1 MPLLPPSLPM
11 LFRTFGK
18 KQLRLLPAVVVLGLV
33 GAVLEGFGI
42 GLIIPLLGI
51 IMGHG
56 DAAGMGG
63 FSAVLQHV
71 GSGQSERD
79 RLIVISIAILGS
91 IVLKNIFAF
100 ANTLLTTFIY
110 GKASHSIRS
119 ALSER
124 LLRVGY
130 PFFLRQ
136 SPGRLLN
143 IISNESWRASDAIQ
157 IMLSAIVSASA
168 AIILLAFLLLLSW
181 RMTLLVTLGL
191 AIVQIAHAVLSA
203 NLKGPSRS
211 VASRNSHLASQMLH
225 LVHAGRLI
233 RIFGQESREKATFD
247 TASDAVRRAS
257 FVLLV
262 RQGALPPLT
271 EVLHAALFL
280 AVVIGAWLAQVNFPL
295 IIAFVILLYRLQPH
309 MRALQGSWSQLQG
322 LSGSLEEVTWM
333 LDPFG
338 KPQPPQG
345 DGPFHGL
352 RQGIRFDDVT
362 FTYSG
367 TDRREVVLHSATF
380 DIRGGRSTA
389 LIGRSG
395 AGKTTIVNLLCRFV
409 EPDTGRILVDGSPL
423 DGIDASQWRQ
433 HIALASQ
440 ELELVDGTI
449 FENITYGQD
458 AATAAEAER
467 AARLAEAHEFIERLP
482 LGYDTLV
489 GYRGIN
495 LSAGQRQRIALAR
508 ALVRDP
514 DLLILDEATN
524 AIDGLSEAAIVETL
538 KSRAGRRTTIV
549 ISHHHSTISFCDD
562 VVILSGGRVKK
573 QAPFGALASLT
584 MDELYQHEPLAAP
597 GGAGAKRRRGEP
609 AK

>member
-1 MPLLPPSLPM
+1 MRLVPPSLPM
-11 LFRTFGK
+11 LRRALGS
-18 KQLRLLPAVVVLGLV
+18 KQLRLLPAVVMLGL
-33 GAVLEGFGI
+33 ASAALEGFGI

-51 IMGHG
+51 IMGQG
-56 DAAGMGG
+56 DQTGMAG
-63 FSAVLQHV
+63 FSAVFQHF
-71 GSGQSERD
+71 GSDLSERD
-79 RLIVISIAILGS
+79 RLIVISAAILAS
-91 IVLKNIFAF
+91 IVLKNVFAF

-119 ALSER
+119 ALSEQ

-130 PFFLRQ
+130 PFFLQQ

-157 IMLSAIVSASA
+157 IMLTAIVSASA

-181 RMTLLVTLGL
+181 QMTLLVTLGL
-191 AIVQIAHAVLSA
+191 VVVQIAHAVLSA
-203 NLKGPSRS
+203 NLKAPSRS
-211 VASRNSHLASQMLH
+211 VASRNSDLASQMLH

-247 TASDAVRRAS
+247 QASDAVRRAA
-257 FVLLV
+257 FVLLT

-271 EVLHAALFL
+271 EVLHAMLFL
-280 AVVIGAWLAQVNFPL
+280 AVVIGAWFVGVSFPL
-295 IIAFVILLYRLQPH
+295 IVAFVILLYRLQPY
-309 MRALQGSWSQLQG
+309 MRALQMAWSQLQG
-322 LSGSLEEVTWM
+322 LSGSLEEVVWM
-333 LDPFG
+333 LDPTD
-338 KPQPPQG
+338 KPEPPRGHRPFQG
-345 DGPFHGL
+345 L
-352 RQGIRFDDVT
+352 AQGIKFDDVT

-367 TDRREVVLHSATF
+367 KDQRAVVLHSAAF
-380 DIRGGRSTA
+380 EIRSGRSTA

-409 EPDTGRILVDGSPL
+409 EPDAGRILVDGSPL
-423 DGIDASQWRQ
+423 DQIDPSHWRR

-440 ELELVDGTI
+440 DLELVDGTI
-449 FENITYGQD
+449 FENIIYGQD
-458 AATAAEAER
+458 AASAGDAQR
-467 AARLAEAHEFIERLP
+467 AAKLAEAHEFIEHLP
-482 LGYDTLV
+482 QGYQTVV
-489 GYRGIN
+489 GYRGVN

-514 DLLILDEATN
+514 DILILDEATN
-524 AIDGLSEAAIVETL
+524 AVDGLSEAAIVETL

-573 QAPFGALASLT
+573 QAPFAALATLS
-584 MDELYQHEPLAAP
+584 MDELYQHDSMD
-597 GGAGAKRRRGEP
+597 
-609 AK
+609 

>member
-1 MPLLPPSLPM
+1 M
-11 LFRTFGK
+11 LRRALGR
-18 KQLRLLPAVVVLGLV
+18 KQLRLLPAVVMLGL
-33 GAVLEGFGI
+33 ASAALEGFGI

-51 IMGHG
+51 IMGQG
-56 DAAGMGG
+56 DQTGMAG
-63 FSAVLQHV
+63 FSAVFQHF
-71 GSGQSERD
+71 GSNLSERD
-79 RLIVISIAILGS
+79 RLIVISVAILGS
-91 IVLKNIFAF
+91 IVLKNVFAF

-119 ALSER
+119 ALSEQ

-130 PFFLRQ
+130 PFFLQQ

-157 IMLSAIVSASA
+157 IMLTAIVSASA

-181 RMTLLVTLGL
+181 QMTLLVTLGL
-191 AIVQIAHAVLSA
+191 VVVQIAHAVLSA
-203 NLKGPSRS
+203 NLKAPSRS
-211 VASRNSHLASQMLH
+211 VASRNSDLASQMLH

-247 TASDAVRRAS
+247 QASDAVRRAA
-257 FVLLV
+257 FVLLT

-271 EVLHAALFL
+271 EVLHAMLFL
-280 AVVIGAWLAQVNFPL
+280 AVVIGAWFVGVSFPL
-295 IIAFVILLYRLQPH
+295 IVAFVILLYRLQPY
-309 MRALQGSWSQLQG
+309 MRALQMAWSQLQG
-322 LSGSLEEVTWM
+322 LSGSLEEVVWM
-333 LDPFG
+333 LDPTD
-338 KPQPPQG
+338 KPEPPRGHRPFQG
-345 DGPFHGL
+345 L
-352 RQGIRFDDVT
+352 AQGIKFDDVT

-367 TDRREVVLHSATF
+367 KDQRAVVLHSAAF
-380 DIRGGRSTA
+380 EIRSGRSTA

-409 EPDTGRILVDGSPL
+409 EPDAGRILVDGSPL
-423 DGIDASQWRQ
+423 DQIDPSQWRR

-440 ELELVDGTI
+440 DLELVDGTI
-449 FENITYGQD
+449 FENIIYGQD
-458 AATAAEAER
+458 AASAGDAQR
-467 AARLAEAHEFIERLP
+467 AAQLAEAHEFIEHLP
-482 LGYDTLV
+482 QGYQTVV
-489 GYRGIN
+489 GYRGVN

-514 DLLILDEATN
+514 DILILDEATN
-524 AIDGLSEAAIVETL
+524 AVDGLSEAAIVETL

-573 QAPFGALASLT
+573 QAPFAALATLS
-584 MDELYQHEPLAAP
+584 MDELYQHESMD
-597 GGAGAKRRRGEP
+597 
-609 AK
+609 

>member
-11 LFRTFGK
+11 LFRAFGK
-18 KQLRLLPAVVVLGLV
+18 KQLRLLPAVVVLGLAS
-33 GAVLEGFGI
+33 AVLEGFGI

-56 DAAGMGG
+56 DATGMAG

-71 GSGQSERD
+71 GASLSERD

-91 IVLKNIFAF
+91 ILLKNVFAF

-191 AIVQIAHAVLSA
+191 AAVQIAHAILSA

-233 RIFGQESREKATFD
+233 RIFGQESREKAIFD

-271 EVLHAALFL
+271 EVLHAVLFL
-280 AVVIGAWLAQVNFPL
+280 GVVIGAWLAQVSFPL

-333 LDPFG
+333 LDPSG

-352 RQGIRFDDVT
+352 RQGIKFDDVT

-367 TDRREVVLHSATF
+367 TDQREVVLHSATF
-380 DIRGGRSTA
+380 EIRGGRSTA

-409 EPDTGRILVDGSPL
+409 EPDTGGILVDGSPL
-423 DGIDASQWRQ
+423 DGIDASQWRR

-458 AATAAEAER
+458 AATSDDAER

-482 LGYDTLV
+482 LGYDTVV

-524 AIDGLSEAAIVETL
+524 AVDGLSEAAIVETL

-584 MDELYQHEPLAAP
+584 MDELYQHEPP
-597 GGAGAKRRRGEP
+597 VTRGGAGAKRRRGEP

>member
-1 MPLLPPSLPM
+1 MRLVPPSLPM
-11 LFRTFGK
+11 LRRALGS
-18 KQLRLLPAVVVLGLV
+18 KQLRLLPAVVMLGL
-33 GAVLEGFGI
+33 ASAALEGFGI

-51 IMGHG
+51 IMGQG
-56 DAAGMGG
+56 DQTGMAG
-63 FSAVLQHV
+63 FSAVFQHF
-71 GSGQSERD
+71 GSDLSERD
-79 RLIVISIAILGS
+79 RLIVISAAILAS
-91 IVLKNIFAF
+91 IVLKNVFAF

-119 ALSER
+119 ALSEQ

-130 PFFLRQ
+130 PFFLQQ

-157 IMLSAIVSASA
+157 IMLTAIVSASA

-181 RMTLLVTLGL
+181 QMTLLVTLGL
-191 AIVQIAHAVLSA
+191 VVVQIAHAVLSA
-203 NLKGPSRS
+203 NLKAPSRS
-211 VASRNSHLASQMLH
+211 VASRNSDLASQMLH

-247 TASDAVRRAS
+247 QASDAVRRAA
-257 FVLLV
+257 FVLLT

-271 EVLHAALFL
+271 EVLHAMLFL
-280 AVVIGAWLAQVNFPL
+280 AVVIGAWFVGVSFPL
-295 IIAFVILLYRLQPH
+295 IVAFVILLYRLQPY
-309 MRALQGSWSQLQG
+309 MRALQMAWSQLQG
-322 LSGSLEEVTWM
+322 LSGSLEEVVWM
-333 LDPFG
+333 LDPTD
-338 KPQPPQG
+338 KPEPPRG
-345 DGPFHGL
+345 HRPFRGL
-352 RQGIRFDDVT
+352 AQGIKFDDVT

-367 TDRREVVLHSATF
+367 TDQRAVVLHSAAF
-380 DIRGGRSTA
+380 EIRSGRSTA

-409 EPDTGRILVDGSPL
+409 EPDAGRILVDGSPL
-423 DGIDASQWRQ
+423 DQIDPSQWRR

-440 ELELVDGTI
+440 DLELVDGTI
-449 FENITYGQD
+449 FENIIYGQD
-458 AATAAEAER
+458 AASAGDAQR
-467 AARLAEAHEFIERLP
+467 AAKLAEAHEFIEHLP
-482 LGYDTLV
+482 QGYQTVV
-489 GYRGIN
+489 GYRGVN

-514 DLLILDEATN
+514 DILILDEATN
-524 AIDGLSEAAIVETL
+524 AVDGLSEAAIVETL

-573 QAPFGALASLT
+573 QAPFAALATLS
-584 MDELYQHEPLAAP
+584 MDELYQHESMD
-597 GGAGAKRRRGEP
+597 
-609 AK
+609 

>member
-11 LFRTFGK
+11 LLRAFGK
-18 KQLRLLPAVVVLGLV
+18 RQLRLLPAVVVLGLV
-33 GAVLEGFGI
+33 SAALEGFGI

-56 DAAGMGG
+56 DAAGMAG
-63 FSAVLQHV
+63 FSSVLQHV
-71 GSGQSERD
+71 GSDLGERD
-79 RLIVISIAILGS
+79 RLVVISAAILGS
-91 IVLKNIFAF
+91 IVLKNVFAF
-100 ANTLLTTFIY
+100 ANTLLTTFIS

-119 ALSER
+119 ALSEQ

-191 AIVQIAHAVLSA
+191 ALVQVAHAILSA

-233 RIFGQESREKATFD
+233 RIFGQENREKATFD

-257 FVLLV
+257 FVLQI

-271 EVLHAALFL
+271 EVLHAMLFL
-280 AVVIGAWLAQVNFPL
+280 AVVIGAWLAQVSFPL

-333 LDPFG
+333 LDPAD
-338 KPQPPQG
+338 KPRPPQG
-345 DGPFHGL
+345 DVPFDGL
-352 RQGIRFDDVT
+352 RGGIKFEGVT

-367 TDRREVVLHSATF
+367 TDRREVVLHAAAFEINS
-380 DIRGGRSTA
+380 GRSTA

-409 EPDTGRILVDGSPL
+409 EPDSGRILVDGSPL
-423 DGIDASQWRQ
+423 DQLDASQWRR

-449 FENITYGQD
+449 FENIAYGQD
-458 AATAAEAER
+458 AATASDAER

-482 LGYDTLV
+482 QGYETLV

-524 AIDGLSEAAIVETL
+524 AVDGLSEAAIVETL

-573 QAPFGALASLT
+573 QAPFGALASLS
-584 MDELYQHEPLAAP
+584 MDELYQHEALD
-597 GGAGAKRRRGEP
+597 
-609 AK
+609 

>member
-1 MPLLPPSLPM
+1 MRLVPPSLPM
-11 LFRTFGK
+11 LRRALGR
-18 KQLRLLPAVVVLGLV
+18 KQLRLLPAVVMLGLV
-33 GAVLEGFGI
+33 SAALEGFGI

-51 IMGHG
+51 IMGQG
-56 DAAGMGG
+56 DQTGMAG
-63 FSAVLQHV
+63 FSAVFQHF
-71 GSGQSERD
+71 GSDLSERD
-79 RLIVISIAILGS
+79 RLILISAAILGS
-91 IVLKNIFAF
+91 IVLKNVIAF

-119 ALSER
+119 ALSEQ

-130 PFFLRQ
+130 PFFLQQ

-157 IMLSAIVSASA
+157 IMLTAIVSASA

-181 RMTLLVTLGL
+181 QMTLLVTLGL
-191 AIVQIAHAVLSA
+191 VVVQIAHAMLSA
-203 NLKGPSRS
+203 NLKAPSRS
-211 VASRNSHLASQMLH
+211 VASRNSDLASQMLH

-247 TASDAVRRAS
+247 QASDAVRRAA
-257 FVLLV
+257 FVLLT

-271 EVLHAALFL
+271 EVLHAMLFL
-280 AVVIGAWLAQVNFPL
+280 AVVIGAWFVGVSFPL
-295 IIAFVILLYRLQPH
+295 IVAFVILLYRLQPY
-309 MRALQGSWSQLQG
+309 MRALQMAWSQLQG
-322 LSGSLEEVTWM
+322 LSGSLEEVVWM
-333 LDPFG
+333 LDPTD
-338 KPQPPQG
+338 KPEPPRGHRPFQG
-345 DGPFHGL
+345 L
-352 RQGIRFDDVT
+352 AQGIKFDDVT

-367 TDRREVVLHSATF
+367 KDQRAVVLHSAAF
-380 DIRGGRSTA
+380 EIRSGRSTA

-409 EPDTGRILVDGSPL
+409 EPDAGRILVDGSPL
-423 DGIDASQWRQ
+423 DQIDPSQWRR

-440 ELELVDGTI
+440 DLELVDGTI
-449 FENITYGQD
+449 FENIIYGQD
-458 AATAAEAER
+458 AASAGDAQR
-467 AARLAEAHEFIERLP
+467 AAKLAEAHEFIEHLP
-482 LGYDTLV
+482 QGYQTVV
-489 GYRGIN
+489 GYRGVN

-514 DLLILDEATN
+514 DILILDEATN
-524 AIDGLSEAAIVETL
+524 AVDGLSEAAIVETL

-573 QAPFGALASLT
+573 QAPFAALATLS
-584 MDELYQHEPLAAP
+584 MDELYQHDSMD
-597 GGAGAKRRRGEP
+597 
-609 AK
+609 

>member
-1 MPLLPPSLPM
+1 MMRLVPPSLPM
-11 LFRTFGK
+11 LRRALGR
-18 KQLRLLPAVVVLGLV
+18 KQLRLLPAVVMLGL
-33 GAVLEGFGI
+33 ASAALEGFGI

-51 IMGHG
+51 IMGQG
-56 DAAGMGG
+56 DQTGMAG
-63 FSAVLQHV
+63 FSAVFQHF
-71 GSGQSERD
+71 GSDLSERD
-79 RLIVISIAILGS
+79 RLIVISAAILGS
-91 IVLKNIFAF
+91 IVLKNVFAF

-119 ALSER
+119 ALSEQ

-130 PFFLRQ
+130 PFFLQQ

-157 IMLSAIVSASA
+157 IMLTAIVSASA

-181 RMTLLVTLGL
+181 QMTLLVTLGL
-191 AIVQIAHAVLSA
+191 VVVQIAHAMLSA
-203 NLKGPSRS
+203 NLKAPSRS
-211 VASRNSHLASQMLH
+211 VASRNSDLASQMLH

-247 TASDAVRRAS
+247 QASDAVRRAA
-257 FVLLV
+257 FVLLT

-271 EVLHAALFL
+271 EVLHAMLFL
-280 AVVIGAWLAQVNFPL
+280 AVVIGAWFVGVSFPL
-295 IIAFVILLYRLQPH
+295 IVAFVILLYRLQPY
-309 MRALQGSWSQLQG
+309 MRALQMAWSQLQG
-322 LSGSLEEVTWM
+322 LSGSLEEVVWM
-333 LDPFG
+333 LDPTD
-338 KPQPPQG
+338 KPEPPRGHRPFQG
-345 DGPFHGL
+345 L
-352 RQGIRFDDVT
+352 AQGIKFDDVT

-367 TDRREVVLHSATF
+367 KDQRAVVLHSAAF
-380 DIRGGRSTA
+380 EIRSGRSTA

-409 EPDTGRILVDGSPL
+409 EPDAGRILVDGSPL
-423 DGIDASQWRQ
+423 DQIDPSHWRR

-440 ELELVDGTI
+440 DLELVDGTI
-449 FENITYGQD
+449 FENIIYGQD
-458 AATAAEAER
+458 AASAGDAQR
-467 AARLAEAHEFIERLP
+467 AAKLAEAHEFIEHLP
-482 LGYDTLV
+482 QGYQTVV
-489 GYRGIN
+489 GYRGVN

-514 DLLILDEATN
+514 DILILDEATN
-524 AIDGLSEAAIVETL
+524 AVDGLSEAAIVETL

-573 QAPFGALASLT
+573 QAPFAALATLS
-584 MDELYQHEPLAAP
+584 MDELYQHESMD
-597 GGAGAKRRRGEP
+597 
-609 AK
+609 

>member
-1 MPLLPPSLPM
+1 M
-11 LFRTFGK
+11 LRRALGR
-18 KQLRLLPAVVVLGLV
+18 KQLRLLPAVVMLGL
-33 GAVLEGFGI
+33 ASAALEGFGI

-51 IMGHG
+51 IMGQG
-56 DAAGMGG
+56 DQTGMAG
-63 FSAVLQHV
+63 FSAVFQHF
-71 GSGQSERD
+71 GSDLSERD
-79 RLIVISIAILGS
+79 RLIVISAAILGS
-91 IVLKNIFAF
+91 IVLKNVFAF

-119 ALSER
+119 ALSEQ

-130 PFFLRQ
+130 PFFLQQ

-157 IMLSAIVSASA
+157 IMLTAIVSASA

-181 RMTLLVTLGL
+181 QMTLLVTLGL
-191 AIVQIAHAVLSA
+191 VVVQIAHAVLSA
-203 NLKGPSRS
+203 NLKAPSRS
-211 VASRNSHLASQMLH
+211 VASRNSDLASQMLH

-247 TASDAVRRAS
+247 QASDAVRRAA
-257 FVLLV
+257 FVLLT

-271 EVLHAALFL
+271 EVLHAMLFL
-280 AVVIGAWLAQVNFPL
+280 AVVIGAWFVGVSFPL
-295 IIAFVILLYRLQPH
+295 IVAFVILLYRLQPY
-309 MRALQGSWSQLQG
+309 MRALQMAWSQLQG
-322 LSGSLEEVTWM
+322 LSGSLEEVVWM
-333 LDPFG
+333 LDPTD
-338 KPQPPQG
+338 KPEPPRGHRPFQG
-345 DGPFHGL
+345 L
-352 RQGIRFDDVT
+352 AQGIKIDDVT

-367 TDRREVVLHSATF
+367 KDQRAVVLHSAAF
-380 DIRGGRSTA
+380 EIRSGRSTA

-409 EPDTGRILVDGSPL
+409 EPDAGRILIDGSPL
-423 DGIDASQWRQ
+423 DQIDPSQWRR

-440 ELELVDGTI
+440 DLELVDGTI
-449 FENITYGQD
+449 FENIIYGQD
-458 AATAAEAER
+458 AASAGDAQR
-467 AARLAEAHEFIERLP
+467 AAKLAEAHEFIEHLP
-482 LGYDTLV
+482 QGYQTVV
-489 GYRGIN
+489 GYRGVN

-514 DLLILDEATN
+514 DILILDEATN
-524 AIDGLSEAAIVETL
+524 AVDGLSEAAIVETL

-573 QAPFGALASLT
+573 QAPFAALATLS
-584 MDELYQHEPLAAP
+584 MDELYQHESMD
-597 GGAGAKRRRGEP
+597 
-609 AK
+609 

>member
-1 MPLLPPSLPM
+1 MMRLVPPSLPM
-11 LFRTFGK
+11 LRRALGG
-18 KQLRLLPAVVVLGLV
+18 KQLRLLPAVVMLGL
-33 GAVLEGFGI
+33 ASAALEGFGI

-51 IMGHG
+51 IMGQG
-56 DAAGMGG
+56 DQTGMAG
-63 FSAVLQHV
+63 FSAVFQHF
-71 GSGQSERD
+71 GSDLSERD
-79 RLIVISIAILGS
+79 RLIVISVAILGS
-91 IVLKNIFAF
+91 IVLKNVFAF

-119 ALSER
+119 ALSEQ

-130 PFFLRQ
+130 PFFLQQ

-157 IMLSAIVSASA
+157 IMLTAIVSASA

-181 RMTLLVTLGL
+181 QMTLLVTLGL
-191 AIVQIAHAVLSA
+191 VVVQIAHAVLSA
-203 NLKGPSRS
+203 NLKAPSRS
-211 VASRNSHLASQMLH
+211 VASRNSDLASQMLH

-247 TASDAVRRAS
+247 QASDAVRRAA
-257 FVLLV
+257 FVLLT

-271 EVLHAALFL
+271 EVLHAMLFL
-280 AVVIGAWLAQVNFPL
+280 AVVIGAWFVGVSFPL
-295 IIAFVILLYRLQPH
+295 IVAFVILLYRLQPY
-309 MRALQGSWSQLQG
+309 MRALQMAWSQLQG
-322 LSGSLEEVTWM
+322 LSGSLEEVVWM
-333 LDPFG
+333 LDPTD
-338 KPQPPQG
+338 KPEPPRGHRPFQG
-345 DGPFHGL
+345 L
-352 RQGIRFDDVT
+352 AQGIKFDDVT

-367 TDRREVVLHSATF
+367 KDQRAVVLHSAAF
-380 DIRGGRSTA
+380 EIRSGRSTA

-409 EPDTGRILVDGSPL
+409 EPDAGRILVDGSPL
-423 DGIDASQWRQ
+423 DQIDPSHWRR

-440 ELELVDGTI
+440 DLELVDGTI
-449 FENITYGQD
+449 FENIIYGQD
-458 AATAAEAER
+458 AASAGDAQR
-467 AARLAEAHEFIERLP
+467 AAKLAEAHEFIEHLP
-482 LGYDTLV
+482 QGYQTVV
-489 GYRGIN
+489 GYRGVN

-514 DLLILDEATN
+514 DILILDEATN
-524 AIDGLSEAAIVETL
+524 AVDGLSEAAIVETL

-573 QAPFGALASLT
+573 QAPFASLAT
-584 MDELYQHEPLAAP
+584 LSMDELYQHDSMD
-597 GGAGAKRRRGEP
+597 
-609 AK
+609 

>member
-1 MPLLPPSLPM
+1 M
-11 LFRTFGK
+11 LRRALGR
-18 KQLRLLPAVVVLGLV
+18 KQLRLLPAVVMLGL
-33 GAVLEGFGI
+33 ASAALEGFGI

-51 IMGHG
+51 IMGQE
-56 DAAGMGG
+56 DQTGMAG
-63 FSAVLQHV
+63 FSAVFQHF
-71 GSGQSERD
+71 GSDLSDRD
-79 RLIVISIAILGS
+79 RLIVISAAILGS
-91 IVLKNIFAF
+91 IVLKNVFAF

-119 ALSER
+119 ALSEQ

-130 PFFLRQ
+130 PFFLQQ

-157 IMLSAIVSASA
+157 IMLTAIVSASA

-181 RMTLLVTLGL
+181 QMTLLVTLGL
-191 AIVQIAHAVLSA
+191 VVVQIAHAVLSA
-203 NLKGPSRS
+203 NLKAPSRS
-211 VASRNSHLASQMLH
+211 VASRNSDLASQMLH

-247 TASDAVRRAS
+247 QASDAVRRAA
-257 FVLLV
+257 FVLLT

-271 EVLHAALFL
+271 EVLHAMLFL
-280 AVVIGAWLAQVNFPL
+280 AVVIGAWFVGVSFPL
-295 IIAFVILLYRLQPH
+295 IVAFVILLYRLQPY
-309 MRALQGSWSQLQG
+309 MRALQMAWSQLQG
-322 LSGSLEEVTWM
+322 LSGSLEEVVWM
-333 LDPFG
+333 LDPTD
-338 KPQPPQG
+338 KPEPPRGHRPFQG
-345 DGPFHGL
+345 L
-352 RQGIRFDDVT
+352 AQGIKFDDVT

-367 TDRREVVLHSATF
+367 KDQRAVVLHSAAF
-380 DIRGGRSTA
+380 EIRSGRSTA

-409 EPDTGRILVDGSPL
+409 EPDAGRILVDGSPL
-423 DGIDASQWRQ
+423 DQIDPSHWRR

-440 ELELVDGTI
+440 DLELVDGTI
-449 FENITYGQD
+449 FENIIYGQD
-458 AATAAEAER
+458 AASAGDAQR
-467 AARLAEAHEFIERLP
+467 AAKLAEANEFIEHLP
-482 LGYDTLV
+482 QGYQTVV
-489 GYRGIN
+489 GYRGVN

-514 DLLILDEATN
+514 DILILDEATN
-524 AIDGLSEAAIVETL
+524 AVDGLSEAAIVETL

-573 QAPFGALASLT
+573 QAPFAALATLS
-584 MDELYQHEPLAAP
+584 MDELYQHDSMD
-597 GGAGAKRRRGEP
+597 
-609 AK
+609 

>member
-1 MPLLPPSLPM
+1 M
-11 LFRTFGK
+11 LRRALGR
-18 KQLRLLPAVVVLGLV
+18 KQLRLLPAVVMLGL
-33 GAVLEGFGI
+33 ASAALEGFGI

-51 IMGHG
+51 IMGQG
-56 DAAGMGG
+56 DQTGMAG
-63 FSAVLQHV
+63 FSAVFQHF
-71 GSGQSERD
+71 GSDLSERD
-79 RLIVISIAILGS
+79 RLIVISAAILGS
-91 IVLKNIFAF
+91 IVLKNVFAF

-119 ALSER
+119 ALSEQ

-130 PFFLRQ
+130 PFFLQQ

-157 IMLSAIVSASA
+157 IMLTAIVSASA

-181 RMTLLVTLGL
+181 QMTLLVTLGL
-191 AIVQIAHAVLSA
+191 VVVQIAHAMLSA
-203 NLKGPSRS
+203 NLKAPSRS
-211 VASRNSHLASQMLH
+211 VASRNSDLASQMLH

-247 TASDAVRRAS
+247 QASDAVRRAA
-257 FVLLV
+257 FVLLT

-271 EVLHAALFL
+271 EVLHAMLFL
-280 AVVIGAWLAQVNFPL
+280 AVVIGAWFVGVSFPL
-295 IIAFVILLYRLQPH
+295 IVAFVILLYRLQPY
-309 MRALQGSWSQLQG
+309 MRALQMAWSQLQG
-322 LSGSLEEVTWM
+322 LSGSLEEVVWM
-333 LDPFG
+333 LDPTD
-338 KPQPPQG
+338 KPEPPRGHRPFQG
-345 DGPFHGL
+345 L
-352 RQGIRFDDVT
+352 AQGIKFDDVT

-367 TDRREVVLHSATF
+367 KDQRAVVLHSAAF
-380 DIRGGRSTA
+380 EIRSGRSTA

-409 EPDTGRILVDGSPL
+409 EPDAGRILVDGSPL
-423 DGIDASQWRQ
+423 DQIDPSHWRR

-440 ELELVDGTI
+440 DLELVDGTI
-449 FENITYGQD
+449 FENIIYGQD
-458 AATAAEAER
+458 AASAGDAQR
-467 AARLAEAHEFIERLP
+467 AAKLAEAHEFIEHLP
-482 LGYDTLV
+482 QGYQTVV
-489 GYRGIN
+489 GYRGVN

-514 DLLILDEATN
+514 DILILDEATN
-524 AIDGLSEAAIVETL
+524 AVDGLSEAAIVETL

-573 QAPFGALASLT
+573 QAPFAALATLS
-584 MDELYQHEPLAAP
+584 MDELYQYESMD
-597 GGAGAKRRRGEP
+597 
-609 AK
+609 

>member
-1 MPLLPPSLPM
+1 M
-11 LFRTFGK
+11 LRRALGG
-18 KQLRLLPAVVVLGLV
+18 KQLRLLPAVVMLGL
-33 GAVLEGFGI
+33 ASAALEGFGI

-51 IMGHG
+51 IMGQG
-56 DAAGMGG
+56 DQTGMAG
-63 FSAVLQHV
+63 FSAVFQHF
-71 GSGQSERD
+71 GSDLSERD
-79 RLIVISIAILGS
+79 RLIVISVAILGS
-91 IVLKNIFAF
+91 IVLKNVFAF

-119 ALSER
+119 ALSEQ

-130 PFFLRQ
+130 PFFLQQ

-157 IMLSAIVSASA
+157 IMLTAIVSASA

-181 RMTLLVTLGL
+181 QMTLLVTLGL
-191 AIVQIAHAVLSA
+191 VVVQIAHAVLSA
-203 NLKGPSRS
+203 NLKAPSRS
-211 VASRNSHLASQMLH
+211 VASRNSDLASQMLH

-247 TASDAVRRAS
+247 QASDAVRRAA
-257 FVLLV
+257 FVLLT

-271 EVLHAALFL
+271 EVLHAMLFL
-280 AVVIGAWLAQVNFPL
+280 AVVIGAWFVGVSFPL
-295 IIAFVILLYRLQPH
+295 IVAFVILLYRLQPY
-309 MRALQGSWSQLQG
+309 MRALQMAWSQLQG
-322 LSGSLEEVTWM
+322 LSGSLEEVVWM
-333 LDPFG
+333 LDPTD
-338 KPQPPQG
+338 KPEPPRGHRPFQG
-345 DGPFHGL
+345 L
-352 RQGIRFDDVT
+352 AQGIKFDDVT

-367 TDRREVVLHSATF
+367 KDQRAVVLHSAAF
-380 DIRGGRSTA
+380 EIRSGRSTA

-409 EPDTGRILVDGSPL
+409 EPDAGRILVDGSPL
-423 DGIDASQWRQ
+423 DQIDPSHWRR

-440 ELELVDGTI
+440 DLELVDGTI
-449 FENITYGQD
+449 FENIIYGQD
-458 AATAAEAER
+458 AASAGDAQR
-467 AARLAEAHEFIERLP
+467 AAKLAEAHEFIEHLP
-482 LGYDTLV
+482 QGYQTVV
-489 GYRGIN
+489 GYRGVN

-514 DLLILDEATN
+514 DILILDEATN
-524 AIDGLSEAAIVETL
+524 AVDGLSEAAIVETL

-573 QAPFGALASLT
+573 QAPFASLAT
-584 MDELYQHEPLAAP
+584 LSMDELYQHDSMD
-597 GGAGAKRRRGEP
+597 
-609 AK
+609 